1 MYEIMFI
8 LLGFSFLVVS
18 SPLLRANEV
27 VAKWLDQ
34 VESSI
39 FGGIFH
45 LAYYSPKEAL
55 TVLVKY
61 FGVIGL
67 GATFFQSIIMQK
79 FGVVS
84 NTLLVSSALMVY
96 ASFSLHTWMERR
108 KEVVGKLKDDY
119 IKGIKTTTKWSMA
132 IFFVIFVGYTAI
144 QLEANPQYE
153 PEIHI
158 LGYTL
163 VMTILA
169 VSFSLGAASIVFYLI
184 MFVPAFLVIIYIWLV
199 VHTAKLLA
207 KSSRSSIKYACNI
220 YFVVVSLY
228 TFYLTY
234 KGLV

>member
-18 SPLLRANEV
+18 SPLLRANDV

-39 FGGIFH
+39 FGSIFH

-61 FGVIGL
+61 FGVIGG
-67 GATFFQSIIMQK
+67 GATFFQCIIMQR
-79 FGVVS
+79 FGLVS
-84 NTLLVSSALMVY
+84 NTLLISSALMVY
-96 ASFSLHTWMERR
+96 ASFSLHTWMVSR
-108 KEVVGKLKDDY
+108 KEVVGKLKDDC
-119 IKGIKTTTKWSMA
+119 IKGVKATTKWSMA
-132 IFFVIFVGYTAI
+132 IFFVILVGYTAI
-144 QLEANPQYE
+144 QFEANPQYE
-153 PEIHI
+153 PEFHV
-158 LGYTL
+158 LGY
-163 VMTILA
+163 VFAITIMA
-169 VSFSLGAASIVFYLI
+169 VSFLFGVASMVFYLI
-184 MFVPAFLVIIYIWLV
+184 MFLPAFLVIIYIWLV
-199 VHTAKLLA
+199 VYIAKFLA
-207 KSSRSSIKYACNI
+207 KSNRSSIKYACNI